1 MFKKCLITLSSSGI
15 NHITSPLLIE
25 FFLGYNIPL
34 KYFFLVHISGG
45 VNLLIFY
52 LNEYSYT
59 TEYAGHVNITINPI
73 QQKN

>member
-15 NHITSPLLIE
+15 NHITSAPLIE
-25 FFLGYNIPL
+25 LGYNIPL
-34 KYFFLVHISGG
+34 KYFFLVQISGG

-52 LNEYSYT
+52 LNEYAYT